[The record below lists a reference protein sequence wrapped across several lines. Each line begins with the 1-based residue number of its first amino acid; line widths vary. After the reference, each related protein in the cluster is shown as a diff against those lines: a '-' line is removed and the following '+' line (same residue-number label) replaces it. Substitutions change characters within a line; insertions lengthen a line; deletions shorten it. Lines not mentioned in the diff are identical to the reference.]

1 MRILHVTNHTIPC
14 VGGIENAVWGSAR
27 VQAKEGHKVEIV
39 AFDTCTSGKMKLPHH
54 EMLQGILFHRF
65 PQKSIG
71 NFYRFPI
78 AWKFIDLARKAD
90 IIHVH
95 GFGGWLDQLLLM
107 RPLIKGKLVATT
119 HGGIYH
125 TPHRSGFKKAYLQWL
140 KHAGK
145 GIDMLICG
153 SQNDYAQYHHIG
165 KQQQVV
171 LDGVSIESLLELPL
185 TKKNMHH
192 FIFVGRLSENKR
204 VEKLLEAVAL
214 LTSKNPTIRLHV
226 VGEDWEGLLKGLQSK
241 AAALKLQKHVEFHGK
256 ISDKELE
263 KLYQQSAFFVSAS
276 AYEGFGMSAIEAMA
290 AGCIPILHSIPT
302 FNQFVGEKAERGWIV
317 DFSNAE
323 AAAATMQKA
332 MKTPATKMNTLRKRV
347 RAYASTFDWNIV
359 AKKQLEI
366 YEQLLR

>member
-27 VQAKEGHKVEIV
+27 VQAREGHKVEIV
-39 AFDTCTSGKMKLPHH
+39 AFDTCTSGKMKLSHH
-54 EMLQGILFHRF
+54 EMLEGVLFHRF
-65 PQKSIG
+65 PQQMMG

-107 RPLIKGKLVATT
+107 RPLIKGKLIVTT
-119 HGGIYH
+119 HGGIFH
-125 TPHRSGFKKAYLQWL
+125 TPHRSGFKHAYLQWL

-165 KQQQVV
+165 KQQQVIV
-171 LDGVSIESLLELPL
+171 DGVAIESLLELHL
-185 TKKNMHH
+185 TKKNKLH
-192 FIFVGRLSENKR
+192 FLFVGRLSENKH
-204 VEKLLEAVAL
+204 VEKVLEALAL
-214 LTSKNPTIRLHV
+214 LVPKNPKIRLHI
-226 VGEDWEGLLKGLQSK
+226 VGEDWEGLLKGLESK
-241 AAALKLQKHVEFHGK
+241 AAELKIQKNVEFHGK

-263 KLYQQSAFFVSAS
+263 KRYQQSAFFVSAS
-276 AYEGFGMSAIEAMA
+276 AYEGFGMSAIEGMA
-290 AGCIPILHSIPT
+290 AGCIPILNSIPT
-302 FNQFVGEKAERGWIV
+302 FEEFVGEKSQRGWV
-317 DFSNAE
+317 TDFSDSRV
-323 AAAATMQKA
+323 AATIIQKA
-332 MKTPATKMNTLRKRV
+332 LKTPTTKISAMRKRA
-347 RAYASTFDWNIV
+347 REYATAFDWNIV

-366 YEQLLR
+366 YERLLR